1 MTSTAGGFGVFIP
14 VIIVIMLIVVGIL
27 LLSGI
32 WTQFVYWLRDFAVS
46 DTTLPI

>member
-1 MTSTAGGFGVFIP
+1 
-14 VIIVIMLIVVGIL
+14 L